1 MSSKLKDSMVPLL
14 LNYNTKKHYLAF
26 EKKIS
31 CLSLIFKIKFIYA
44 YIYIYIYV
52 YIFDTFYVFPDK
64 IIF

>member
-44 YIYIYIYV
+44 YIYIYICI
-52 YIFDTFYVFPDK
+52 YI
-64 IIF
+64 